1 MKMNINKYA
10 PFNTRLAV
18 PPTCCILVWA
28 LFLGPPQSPAQNGL
42 RGFHA
47 AGMPSVS
54 YKDGEGFAFGGNLFF
69 YHYGEGAVQPFKWSA
84 IFGFKMSTESMISTY
99 IFYDMPRAFG
109 PDTRFSFYIEYKR
122 YLVDD
127 YYGLGNRTERRP
139 EYLDPGHPDYREKL
153 YYSFKQRWP
162 SLFIYYQTPFFLN
175 HIRNLFSVGF
185 YDRRIEAYPRPNKLR
200 EDSPPGI
207 NGGRTHVFQYGLI
220 YDTRD
225 EEAVPHRG
233 AWSELLVEF
242 STPLLGSSYEYVRF
256 TMTDR
261 RYYSIH
267 PRLVYAHR
275 ILFEPIL
282 GDVPFYDMAIINS
295 SYQRHRGL
303 GGAGS
308 MRGIPR
314 LMFVG
319 QHKLLGN
326 FELRIETVS
335 LTILEQPLTAFI
347 HFFTDVGR
355 VWLKDE
361 AIVLRDLHA
370 SYGAGLHIRW
380 KKDLVGA
387 IDIGR
392 SRFSDM
398 AVYITFRN
406 LF

>member
-1 MKMNINKYA
+1 M
-10 PFNTRLAV
+10 RLDAKNRPSLISRFPLQHIFWV
-18 PPTCCILVWA
+18 LVCLLFPGRPPA
-28 LFLGPPQSPAQNGL
+28 SAQTL
-42 RGFHA
+42 LKGFHA
-47 AGMPSVS
+47 AGVPAAS

-69 YHYGEGAVQPFKWSA
+69 YHYGEGVIHPFKWSA
-84 IFGFKMSTESMISTY
+84 IFGFKMSTKSMISTY
-99 IFYDMPRAFG
+99 IFYDRPQAFG
-109 PDTRFSFYIEYKR
+109 PNTRFSFYIEYKR
-122 YLVDD
+122 YLADD
-127 YYGLGNRTERRP
+127 YYGLGNKTERRL
-139 EYLDPGHPDYREKL
+139 EYTDPAHPDYREKR

-162 SLFIYYQTPFFLN
+162 SVFIYYQAPSFLKHTRHFFS
-175 HIRNLFSVGF
+175 FGF
-185 YDRRIEAYPRPNKLR
+185 YDRKIEAYPLPNKLR
-200 EDSPPGI
+200 EDSPLGV
-207 NGGRTHVFQYGLI
+207 NGGKTHIFQVGLI

-225 EEAVPHRG
+225 EEAVPHHG
-233 AWSELLVEF
+233 AWSEVLAEF
-242 STPLLGSSYEYVRF
+242 STPLLGSSYEYIRL

-267 PRLVYAHR
+267 PRIVYAQR
-275 ILFEPIL
+275 LLFEPLL
-282 GDVPFYDMAIINS
+282 GQVPFYDMATING
-295 SYQRHRGL
+295 SYERHTGL
-303 GGAGS
+303 GGATS

-326 FELRIETVS
+326 FELRVEAANM
-335 LTILEQPLTAFI
+335 TILKQPLAAFI
-347 HFFTDVGR
+347 HFFVDAGR

-361 AIVLRDLHA
+361 AITLRDLHA

-392 SRFSDM
+392 SRFSNM